1 MSEQGG
7 GAMDKAKGLV
17 KEATGAVTSDEAK
30 KAEGRSLREGAAGGN
45 REYFRKVIEETNR
58 RAAGEA

>member
-1 MSEQGG
+1 
-7 GAMDKAKGLV
+7 MDKAKGLV
-17 KEATGAVTSDEAK
+17 KEATGAVTGDETK

-58 RAAGEA
+58 RAAGKA